1 MTRRDDEKKLTTWQR
16 SARFRQIGREAITR
30 WNRIH
35 RPKLPKCRAT
45 AKSTGEQCQQPA
57 MKNGTCRFHG
67 GRTGAG
73 ADWHLPR
80 WPNRTAP
87 DAEAKLQRKLKDL
100 EKAAKKRERKIAA
113 ASPEER
119 ERHAA
124 WQKSH
129 KPGPAAQRA
138 AARRERRQNAD
149 LVAQLHAISP
159 PLTSPEAADLQS
171 EIDRLEALLKQS
183 SASAP
188 HITEQSRNGASIF
201 D

>member
-1 MTRRDDEKKLTTWQR
+1 MTRRSSGKKLTTWQQ
-16 SARFRQIGREAITR
+16 SARFRQIGRDAITR
-30 WNRIH
+30 WNKID
-35 RPKLPKCRAT
+35 RPKLPKCTAT
-45 AKSTGEQCQQPA
+45 AKSTGEQCRQPA
-57 MKNGTCRFHG
+57 MANGKCRYHG
-67 GRTGAG
+67 GRTGSG
-73 ADWHLPR
+73 AAWHMPR

-100 EKAAKKRERKIAA
+100 AKAAKKRERKIAA

-138 AARRERRQNAD
+138 AARKERRQNAD
-149 LVAQLHAISP
+149 LVAQLQAISAP
-159 PLTSPEAADLQS
+159 PMSPEAADLQS

-183 SASAP
+183 SAGAP
-188 HITEQSRNGASIF
+188 DITEQARNGASIF